1 MYKTERLPV
10 KDCCQRFN
18 KGLYKGA
25 QLTYIH
31 AAQLTKKLQKHKY
44 EHYKT

>member
-25 QLTYIH
+25 HIH
-31 AAQLTKKLQKHKY
+31 SCSTTDKNSAET
-44 EHYKT
+44 